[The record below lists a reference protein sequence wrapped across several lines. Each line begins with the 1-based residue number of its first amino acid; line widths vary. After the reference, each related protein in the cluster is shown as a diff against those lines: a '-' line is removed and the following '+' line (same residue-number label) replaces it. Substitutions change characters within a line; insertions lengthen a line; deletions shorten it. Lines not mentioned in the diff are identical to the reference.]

1 MLLITTTKYIQRKTY
16 LSYSLIRINK
26 IRTLMTLYKGHSSI
40 SKGTHLTTP
49 IKIFIPLRFV
59 GEKPVAKMIGKAAE
73 PLMVTTPN
81 SSASTSTVTTSSY
94 TAPSTET
101 SNAAANLRDNP
112 GLPDA
117 NLPSTNITQESPST
131 LSAVVQQQTTPSVPN
146 TTVSDAL
153 SGLSPAIQTGKVEPL
168 SLQANNNSSQE
179 QFSMDNTFQDQPVE
193 KEKPFTDLV
202 NTTGHNA
209 WTSQKGTGVDF
220 TKPEFQKSKN
230 IVIDFNNSEPITEG
244 FALARK
250 MGVSETVISSE
261 EVQEAINLFKEM
273 KPNDLKQA
281 LNVLKDMTPK
291 KGSMILTQDSP
302 SVVRAK
308 LSVQH
313 FVQGLKRYKNDEEF
327 IRDWIKAMEEYSHSM
342 TRAFQVAMEI
352 TFAKRNFSGE
362 ALTTVLE
369 NIALYKVGESGS
381 NTIDSSTLYSALQTY
396 YITKRHHVE
405 SVVVIAPAA
414 DTANVTKVLL
424 SPKDQELLLKSIQAT
439 GNTICDIKFFDHYYD
454 YKNNNFKFMKNHI
467 FMLDFEEI
475 TNSRKAHRFLFQLL
489 GDFAKIA
496 GNTDLEREY
505 LEKAI
510 SKLDYILKD
519 SKSTSIQKL
528 DEWNAYVFLTLERRP
543 TTILFPLLIPASRD
557 PVVKEMLDP
566 AIAKMT
572 FPLKKA
578 LETFDLKKILNE
590 IYSRMT
596 PDQLKDVTYITRGA
610 YEENDLPVEN
620 N

>member
-16 LSYSLIRINK
+16 LSYCLIRINK

-193 KEKPFTDLV
+193 KENPFTDLV

-313 FVQGLKRYKNDEEF
+313 FVQGLKRYKNDQEF
-327 IRDWIKAMEEYSHSM
+327 IKNWIDAIEKHSYSM
-342 TRAFQVAMEI
+342 TRAFQVAFEI
-352 TFAKRNFSGE
+352 TFSKRQFSAE
-362 ALTTVLE
+362 ALTEVFKDIDLYTV
-369 NIALYKVGESGS
+369 GDS
-381 NTIDSSTLYSALQTY
+381 NSTTIDSSTLYTALQTY
-396 YITKRHHVE
+396 YVRRAYPVK
-405 SVVVIAPAA
+405 SVVVLAPGT
-414 DTANVTKVLL
+414 DTANLKKVLL
-424 SPKDQELLLKSIQAT
+424 SPKDQELLRQSAQAT
-439 GNTICDIKFFDHYYD
+439 GNTICDLKFFDHYYD
-454 YKNNNFKFMKNHI
+454 YKSNNYKFGNNHI
-467 FMLDFEEI
+467 FMLDSDEIRHSKKVQIFLNQLLKDFEKIVGLNDLETEYLKRTLKKLNYI
-475 TNSRKAHRFLFQLL
+475 MKDTNSNFM
-489 GDFAKIA
+489 
-496 GNTDLEREY
+496 E
-505 LEKAI
+505 
-510 SKLDYILKD
+510 
-519 SKSTSIQKL
+519 KL

-543 TTILFPLLIPASRD
+543 TTILFPLLVPASRD

-596 PDQLKDVTYITRGA
+596 PDQLKDITYITRGA
-610 YEENDLPVEN
+610 YEESDLPIEN
-620 N
+620 D